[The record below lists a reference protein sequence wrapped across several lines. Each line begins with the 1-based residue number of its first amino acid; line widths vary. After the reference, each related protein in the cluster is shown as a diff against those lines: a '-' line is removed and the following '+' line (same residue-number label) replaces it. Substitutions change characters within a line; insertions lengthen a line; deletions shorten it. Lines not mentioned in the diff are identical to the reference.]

1 MKKITKIGL
10 AFLSGL
16 LVAAA
21 WPTRGF
27 APLAFVAFVPLLFLQ
42 DRIGDKENPE
52 KGKVFLLSFITFV
65 TWNALTTWWVWETTA
80 AGTIGMILLN
90 SVFMTTVFWAYHL
103 VKTKL
108 FDNKKGYY
116 VLIIF
121 VLAFEYLHLNWQLN
135 WPWLNLG
142 NVFSHYYTWV
152 QWYEWTGSAGGT
164 VWVLSVNILIYKLFI
179 RETITFAKQSHP
191 RSNHICEA
199 TTSAKQ
205 SHLRSNHIRKA
216 VTFAKQ
222 SHLIKSSII
231 ILSVVC
237 IPLIISKILYH
248 SYKETGED
256 VEIVVVQPNLDPY
269 SEEFTLTPDQIL
281 KRNLD
286 VAIPLITENTRFVVS
301 PESAIQENIWL
312 ENIDNYY
319 SIKRLRSIVEYFPQ
333 TCYVIG
339 LGPYGMVPDGDEK
352 DFAARKFGD
361 VDKYYYAY
369 NTAALITTDSIQLYH
384 KSKLTP
390 GVEAIPSWWF
400 VKPLAN
406 MAIDLGGTSGTLK
419 KDTEARVLSF
429 DNHKVGTLICYESAF
444 GGYATEFV
452 KKGADMLFVITNDG
466 WWGNTPGHRQH
477 LEFSS
482 LRAIETRRSIARSAN
497 TGISAFINQKGDI
510 VEQSKYWE
518 QTALRNTI
526 KTNDK
531 QTFYVRY
538 GDYIYKVS
546 VFLTALL
553 FLLTLVRLIT
563 KRK

>member
-1 MKKITKIGL
+1 MKAVTKASL
-10 AFLSGL
+10 ALLSGL
-16 LVAAA
+16 LIAAA
-21 WPTRGF
+21 WPTKGL

-42 DRIGDKENPE
+42 DRIGDRENLE
-52 KGKVFLLSFITFV
+52 KGKMFLLAFV
-65 TWNALTTWWVWETTA
+65 TFLTWNSLTTWWVWKTTA

-90 SVFMTTVFWAYHL
+90 SLFMTTVFWTYHL

-108 FDNKKGYY
+108 YDNKKGYY

-152 QWYEWTGSAGGT
+152 QWYEWTGAAGGT
-164 VWVLSVNILIYKLFI
+164 VWVLTSNILIYKWLF
-179 RETITFAKQSHP
+179 KSK
-191 RSNHICEA
+191 NHLK
-199 TTSAKQ
+199 SA
-205 SHLRSNHIRKA
+205 LLAMA
-216 VTFAKQ
+216 V
-222 SHLIKSSII
+222 L
-231 ILSVVC
+231 L
-237 IPLIISKILYH
+237 IPLIVSKIMYH
-248 SYKETGED
+248 SYKEAGNE
-256 VEIVVVQPNLDPY
+256 VEVVVVQPNLDPY
-269 SEEFTLTPDQIL
+269 FEEFTLTPPQIL
-281 KRNLD
+281 KRNLE
-286 VAIPLITENTRFVVS
+286 VAAPLMTENTRFVVS
-301 PESAIQENIWL
+301 PESAIQEDIWL
-312 ENIDNYY
+312 ENIDRFY
-319 SIKRLRSIVEYFPQ
+319 SIRELRRYIDSFPQ
-333 TCYVIG
+333 SCYVVGISA
-339 LGPYGMVPDGDEK
+339 LGMVPEGEED
-352 DFAARKFGD
+352 DFAARKFYD
-361 VDKYYYAY
+361 ADEYFYAY
-369 NTAALITTDSIQLYH
+369 NTAALITKDDIQLYH

-390 GVEAIPSWWF
+390 GVEAMPSWWIIR
-400 VKPLAN
+400 PLAN
-406 MAIDLGGTSGTLK
+406 MAVDLGGTTGTLK

-482 LRAIETRRSIARSAN
+482 LRAIETRRSVARSAN
-497 TGISAFINQKGDI
+497 TGISAFINQRGDI
-510 VEQSKYWE
+510 VEKTKYWE
-518 QTALRNTI
+518 QTAIRNVL
-526 KTNDK
+526 KTNEK

-553 FLLTLVRLIT
+553 LVMTFVRVIT

>member
-1 MKKITKIGL
+1 MKTKTKIGL

-16 LVAAA
+16 LIAAA

-27 APLAFVAFVPLLFLQ
+27 APLAFVAFIPLLFLQ

-52 KGKVFLLSFITFV
+52 KGKVFLLSLITFV
-65 TWNALTTWWVWETTA
+65 TWNALTTWWVWKTTA

-90 SVFMTTVFWAYHL
+90 SVFMATVFWTYHL

-108 FDNKKGYY
+108 YDNKKGYY
-116 VLIIF
+116 ILIIF
-121 VLAFEYLHLNWQLN
+121 VLAFEFLHLNWQLN

-164 VWVLSVNILIYKLFI
+164 VWVLATNILIYKILKFSFQNNGILFVKNEKG
-179 RETITFAKQSHP
+179 RNPEADALQS
-191 RSNHICEA
+191 
-199 TTSAKQ
+199 Q
-205 SHLRSNHIRKA
+205 FRKDFI
-216 VTFAKQ
+216 V
-222 SHLIKSSII
+222 
-231 ILSVVC
+231 ILAIFF
-237 IPLIISKILYH
+237 IPLIISKILY
-248 SYKETGED
+248 SIYQETGDD
-256 VEIVVVQPNLDPY
+256 VEVVVVQPNLDPY
-269 SEEFTLTPDQIL
+269 SEEFTLTPEQIL
-281 KRNLD
+281 DRNLK
-286 VAIPLITENTRFVVS
+286 VAIPMITKNTRFVVS
-301 PESAIQENIWL
+301 PESAIQEDIWL

-319 SIKRLRSIVEYFPQ
+319 SINRLRSIVEYFPQ

-339 LGPYGMVPDGDEK
+339 LGPYGMVPKGEEN
-352 DFAARKFGD
+352 DFAARKFYGAD
-361 VDKYYYAY
+361 QYYYAY
-369 NTAALITTDSIQLYH
+369 NTAALITSDSIQLYH
-384 KSKLTP
+384 KSKMTP

-400 VKPLAN
+400 IRPLAN

-419 KDTEARVLSF
+419 KDTEAHVLSF

-452 KKGADMLFVITNDG
+452 KKGADMFFVITNDG

-497 TGISAFINQKGDI
+497 TGISAFINQRGDI
-510 VEQSKYWE
+510 VEQSEYWE

-553 FLLTLVRLIT
+553 LVLIFVRIIT